1 MAHPAIDNRRS
12 VRSLFATLLLVL
24 ACALAWPDR
33 ELRAEA
39 VAVLGPAPLE
49 QTTTTSYRLA
59 LDASGETVQLEGLID
74 FGITR
79 DLTALLEATSD
90 VRSIELE
97 SPGGRVAEA
106 RGLIEVIERFALRTT
121 AVGDCASACALVY
134 MSGHTR
140 YLEPG
145 ARLGFHRYG
154 LFSPLVALFLDP
166 EAELEKDLAVF
177 RRHNVAEAFIER
189 IIATPH
195 ETMWFPSPAELVL
208 ARVVD
213 VLGRPD

>member
-1 MAHPAIDNRRS
+1 MAHAAIGGGSKLPS
-12 VRSLFATLLLVL
+12 VLGLLLVL
-24 ACALAWPDR
+24 AGALAWLDR
-33 ELRAEA
+33 EVRAET
-39 VAVLGPAPLE
+39 VAVLGPSHLD
-49 QTTTTSYRLA
+49 QTTTTPYSLA
-59 LDASGETVQLEGLID
+59 LDASGQTVRLEGLID

-106 RGLIEVIERFALRTT
+106 RGLIKVIERFALQTS

-177 RRHNVAEAFIER
+177 RRHDVAETFIER
-189 IIATPH
+189 IAATPH
-195 ETMWFPSPAELVL
+195 ETMWFPSPAELL
-208 ARVVD
+208 RARVVD
-213 VLGRPD
+213 VVGRPD

>member
-1 MAHPAIDNRRS
+1 MAQAAIGEGRRW
-12 VRSLFATLLLVL
+12 RFALGFLLLL
-24 ACALAWPDR
+24 FGALAWPER
-33 ELRAEA
+33 GLRAET
-39 VAVLGPAPLE
+39 VAVLGPAPIGH
-49 QTTTTSYRLA
+49 TAPAAYRLL
-59 LDASGETVQLEGLID
+59 LDASGATVRLEGLID

-79 DLTALLEATSD
+79 DLTDLLEAAAD
-90 VRSIELE
+90 VRAIELE

-106 RGLIEVIERFALRTT
+106 RGLIKVIERFALTT
-121 AVGDCASACALVY
+121 SAVGDCASACALVY
-134 MSGHTR
+134 MSGRTR

-154 LFSPLVALFLDP
+154 LFSPLVGLFLDP
-166 EAELEKDLAVF
+166 ETELEKDLAVF

-189 IIATPH
+189 IAATPH
-195 ETMWFPSPAELVL
+195 ETMWFPSPAELVQ

>member
-1 MAHPAIDNRRS
+1 MARTAIGRRCS
-12 VRSLFATLLLVL
+12 VRSLLGTLLLL
-24 ACALAWPDR
+24 ACAVAWPDR
-33 ELRAEA
+33 GARAEA
-39 VAVLGPAPLE
+39 LAVLGPSHLD
-49 QTTTTSYRLA
+49 QTTTTPYRLA
-59 LDASGETVQLEGLID
+59 VDASGATVRLEGLID

-79 DLTALLEATSD
+79 DLTALLETTSD

-106 RGLIEVIERFALRTT
+106 RGLIKVIERFALQTS

-177 RRHNVAEAFIER
+177 RRHDVAETFIER
-189 IIATPH
+189 LAATPH
-195 ETMWFPSPAELVL
+195 ETMWFPSPAELL
-208 ARVVD
+208 RARVVD
-213 VLGRPD
+213 VVGRPD

>member
-1 MAHPAIDNRRS
+1 MAHPSIDNRCS
-12 VRSLFATLLLVL
+12 VRLLLGTLLL
-24 ACALAWPDR
+24 ACTVAWPDR
-33 ELRAEA
+33 GVRAETLA
-39 VAVLGPAPLE
+39 ALE
-49 QTTTTSYRLA
+49 TSHLDQTTTAPYSLA
-59 LDASGETVQLEGLID
+59 LDASGATVRLEGLID

-79 DLTALLEATSD
+79 DLTALLEASTA

-106 RGLIEVIERFALRTT
+106 RGLIEVIERFALRTS

-134 MSGHTR
+134 MSGATR
-140 YLEPG
+140 YLAPG

-154 LFSPLVALFLDP
+154 LFSPLVGLFLDP
-166 EAELEKDLAVF
+166 EVEMAKDMAVF
-177 RRHNVAEAFIER
+177 RRHGVAEAFIER
-189 IIATPH
+189 ITATPH

>member
-1 MAHPAIDNRRS
+1 MAHTAIGSRCS
-12 VRSLFATLLLVL
+12 VRSVFGTLLL
-24 ACALAWPDR
+24 ACTLAWPDR
-33 ELRAEA
+33 EVRAEA
-39 VAVLGPAPLE
+39 LAVLGPAPLD
-49 QTTTTSYRLA
+49 QTTAYRLA
-59 LDASGETVQLEGLID
+59 LDASGQTVRLEGLID

-106 RGLIEVIERFALRTT
+106 RGLIKVIERFALQTS

-166 EAELEKDLAVF
+166 EVELAKDLAVF

-189 IIATPH
+189 IAATPH
-195 ETMWFPSPAELVL
+195 ETMWFPSPAELL
-208 ARVVD
+208 RARVVD
-213 VLGRPD
+213 IVGRPD